1 MPTILGIGI
10 FIFVLVI
17 VICTR
22 KTRKKYHEEPV
33 RYNITVCFKEKPT
46 LLHNNQKLKTIGYW
60 SHNTDLVYQVDS
72 KINKDKLTS
81 LIMDELHL
89 RREDFSI
96 RSTTD
101 LFVPQ

>member
-33 RYNITVCFKEKPT
+33 RYNITVCFKEKP
-46 LLHNNQKLKTIGYW
+46 
-60 SHNTDLVYQVDS
+60 
-72 KINKDKLTS
+72 
-81 LIMDELHL
+81 
-89 RREDFSI
+89 
-96 RSTTD
+96 
-101 LFVPQ
+101 LFWIIIKN